1 VNVSRKEKVK
11 EPKTIIKYEYPR
23 FNPRSPMG
31 FCVQD
36 RKSRGLNS
44 TIFLS
49 GIEKK
54 GPRIFYPG

>member
-1 VNVSRKEKVK
+1 
-11 EPKTIIKYEYPR
+11 
-23 FNPRSPMG
+23 MG

-44 TIFLS
+44 TIFIS

-54 GPRIFYPG
+54 DQENSIHDRKFTLNIVGIEPSPV